1 MHIYLEVAC
10 GAKRDRERKWAAK
23 AYPEEVISGQG
34 VRGVRF
40 PRPLLQV
47 LINHSDIYRALL
59 VVLRTH
65 TRKTVS
71 ARRQSPKSP
80 NSFNPPAQAKV
91 SAKGNFFTF
100 IQRGEKKT
108 L

>member
-1 MHIYLEVAC
+1 MHIYKEVAC
-10 GAKRDRERKWAAK
+10 GAKRERKWAAK

-91 SAKGNFFTF
+91 SAKGNFSLSFN
-100 IQRGEKKT
+100 EAKN
-108 L
+108 